1 MTAIVA
7 RPNGTDHLNAL
18 DTVDVATEPITVQPK
33 VTNGTATSA
42 RPRFSYATATTLP
55 LVDRF
60 IDEPRSLRVAVVGGG
75 LTGILA
81 GILLPRKVPGI
92 KLTIY
97 EKNPD
102 FV

>member
-7 RPNGTDHLNAL
+7 RWNDANPHDTL
-18 DTVDVATEPITVQPK
+18 DSVNITTEPILEQPK
-33 VTNGTATSA
+33 VTNGSTTSIH
-42 RPRFSYATATTLP
+42 PRFSYATATTLP

-97 EKNPD
+97 DKNPD